1 MLLADFLSV
10 ISGSVFLL
18 GIVSTESRTYV
29 VRNLPFDGVV
39 DSFSDAVSLFGPEV
53 FHRDGYLV
61 IASPIDGCSLIQ
73 SPPINISSG
82 DLNKNSSVSFVSYF
96 ALIQRGGCDFD
107 VKVLNAQQKGYTGVI
122 VFNTINDKIFPMNGG
137 ERASQI
143 LIPSVMVDKRAGLK
157 LMNYSVNSSINSSK
171 EFMISIVSFYGL
183 PLKYV
188 LLALLIVVGISLLI
202 LVIAFTIHLCRFWRR
217 IRRSRLS
224 RRHLRRLVLK
234 RFKKGLDPYD
244 VCCICLED
252 YVDRDKLRLLP
263 CQHAFHMK
271 CIDPWLLCNRRRCP
285 ICNQIVELPGAP
297 SVSDEAETVEP
308 NNNGSLLYIPRRLL
322 NLIRRRPHESMS
334 VRRHSVESDQ
344 SNEHYQI
351 DEEHTPLLQSD
362 TIQNHHVCSD
372 NAIHNS
378 PLISRRPEIYSSL
391 QVDEDD
397 EMLRSDLVD
406 LKQSSG
412 RSSSSPPAIE
422 SLNTYNDLN
431 NDPFNIFPST
441 SSSSHLIQQNLSPNS
456 LASSIESKT
465 NMLELPQMAITVTPT
480 ILSAPP
486 KMITEDTGDDLLI
499 TDVNVKTA

>member
-1 MLLADFLSV
+1 MLLVDFFSV

-18 GIVSTESRTYV
+18 GVVSTESRTYV

-61 IASPIDGCSLIQ
+61 IASPINGCSLIQ
-73 SPPINISSG
+73 PPPINISSG
-82 DLNKNSSVSFVSYF
+82 DFNKNSSVSFVSYF

-107 VKVLNAQQKGYTGVI
+107 LKVLNAQQKGYTGVI

-157 LMNYSVNSSINSSK
+157 LMNYSVNSSINGSR

-217 IRRSRLS
+217 IRRGRLS
-224 RRHLRRLVLK
+224 RRHLRQLVLK

-297 SVSDEAETVEP
+297 STSDETETVEP
-308 NNNGSLLYIPRRLL
+308 NNNNNGFLLYIPRRLL
-322 NLIRRRPHESMS
+322 NLIRRHSHESMS
-334 VRRHSVESDQ
+334 TRRRSVESDQ

-351 DEEHTPLLQSD
+351 DEEHTPLLQTD
-362 TIQNHHVCSD
+362 AVQNHHVCSD
-372 NAIHNS
+372 NVIHS
-378 PLISRRPEIYSSL
+378 SSLISRGPEIHSSS

-422 SLNTYNDLN
+422 SLNTCNDLT

-441 SSSSHLIQQNLSPNS
+441 SSSSHLIQQKLSPNS
-456 LASSIESKT
+456 LASSSIESKRNT
-465 NMLELPQMAITVTPT
+465 LELPQMAITVTSNIST
-480 ILSAPP
+480 TSEM
-486 KMITEDTGDDLLI
+486 KTEDTGDDVLI
-499 TDVNVKTA
+499 TDVKM

>member
-1 MLLADFLSV
+1 MNFLDET
-10 ISGSVFLL
+10 IIYG
-18 GIVSTESRTYV
+18 RTRHKM
-29 VRNLPFDGVV
+29 RNLPFDGVV

-61 IASPIDGCSLIQ
+61 IASPINGCSLIQ
-73 SPPINISSG
+73 PPPINISSG
-82 DLNKNSSVSFVSYF
+82 DFNKNSSVSFVSYF

-107 VKVLNAQQKGYTGVI
+107 LKVLNAQQKGYTGVI

-157 LMNYSVNSSINSSK
+157 LMNYSVNSSINGSR

-217 IRRSRLS
+217 IRRGRLS
-224 RRHLRRLVLK
+224 RRHLRQLVLK

-297 SVSDEAETVEP
+297 STSDETETVEP
-308 NNNGSLLYIPRRLL
+308 NNNNGFLLYIPRRLL
-322 NLIRRRPHESMS
+322 NLIRRHSHESMNT
-334 VRRHSVESDQ
+334 RRRSVESDQ

-351 DEEHTPLLQSD
+351 DEEHTPLLQND
-362 TIQNHHVCSD
+362 AIQNHHVCSD
-372 NAIHNS
+372 NVIHNS
-378 PLISRRPEIYSSL
+378 SLISRRPEIHSSS

-422 SLNTYNDLN
+422 SLNNCNDLN

-441 SSSSHLIQQNLSPNS
+441 SSSNLIQQKLSPNS
-456 LASSIESKT
+456 LASSSIESKRNT
-465 NMLELPQMAITVTPT
+465 LELPQMTITVTSN
-480 ILSAPP
+480 ILSTTSEM
-486 KMITEDTGDDLLI
+486 KTEDTGDDVLI
-499 TDVNVKTA
+499 TDVKM